1 MTIEIEILVKKVYR
15 FIALFRPE
23 NGISVLL

>member
-1 MTIEIEILVKKVYR
+1 MAVELEIIVKKVYR

-23 NGISVLL
+23 NGISVFL